1 MITRPQTRRRSV
13 GVSLIA
19 TLVIGFVAQAWLF
32 AQSPLPSAS
41 GVPVPLPAGARRRM
55 VFAFDQSASMDR
67 LDPDRL
73 RVEGVRKLLFG
84 LGPADT
90 VAMVVFGGGP
100 TRVAVPLSAAT
111 DATIGSILREAVG
124 SMVAD
129 GPIDLNGALKSALRM
144 LPPDDGVVSSVVLV
158 SSARFPEGA
167 DVDSARSTL
176 RRSANKY
183 INAGVDI
190 YVIALGPYADQA
202 QGLAAGV
209 RNRPD
214 AFEVETGNGLPPI
227 FGKILARAQGYGKR
241 PALARLDPDSP
252 TVSKQMLDETIK
264 VAPYT
269 ELLQI
274 DVVSEAD
281 EAGVIGFSMGL
292 VNPAGET
299 VLPMFQGRGN
309 VFFRI
314 PWPMHGDWRYQV
326 VPERKA
332 RITHQVITDN
342 GLKIVNYC
350 PAVVEFAKGIPL
362 YFAVLTPQ
370 GPVEKDTFKI
380 GESSYQFARAE
391 VTFLAPDGTSKTIQA
406 KLQGRQAD
414 YPGEYMI
421 KTWRGEQVGAY
432 DVDIA
437 IYLRR
442 ERDLKG
448 ELYEMHNLAPITIEV
463 VDDRMQL
470 PVVSLAS
477 VNPIAV
483 DPTRPINLVDAA
495 GRAPAL
501 DFYAEVLEL
510 GAGSPS
516 PFMLGRTI
524 VARVERGEGYKLGSA
539 AGLAEL
545 TGRVRTVDKSSVLLN
560 PDTTVAKRVQY
571 GFPTVTTPGKDRIV
585 FDKAGYYKVSLVNG
599 PTYRVD
605 PARAS
610 VVRQV
615 GDEPLSFSALV
626 MLAIGGL
633 ISVFGGA
640 IYLLIEW
647 GKVDLAPRRAPEL
660 PDEVLIED
668 EETFATFTDVFD
680 ENLFDMPQNIPLEI
694 AVFEQGMLTNHT
706 FFDTEEL
713 SENYIVRVIR
723 GSAYING
730 SPVTDDFDLPMRPED
745 QFQMG
750 DFKARIQG
758 IEEPHLVIQFMVE
771 EVGDST
777 VIHVITESGVNRWT
791 ITSNPDKRTPP
802 QPGESLTLN
811 FTEQDE
817 LFIARDEGLEYE
829 TPMDIALFHESVG
842 APHAKF
848 TKRTYL
854 NGSVGYGIEAIRGS
868 VYVNDNRIEPGEAVE
883 EFRPG
888 TTLRIGRFLFK
899 FTWEQGPDAQYPVM
913 EVIEAPEPIP
923 LALADGSDVTDD
935 ALAAGGGGDEDDV
948 EEALDALFADTDSD
962 DEDADGDDTPAAE
975 LDALEEDGSESP
987 DAVSAEAPDV
997 SAEDPSDEASDDLD
1011 ALMNDADAT
1020 ELDELD
1026 VLLTGDDAEAEA
1038 EGLDDMLAASASDE
1052 APAVEDAPGADEEP
1066 SDVVSATGDE
1076 PVEDDAP
1083 AVEETSDLDD
1093 LMADSVDEAASPD
1106 DDDESSTGN
1115 EPSESAVADATG
1127 DAPSLEAL
1135 VGETQGDDAGPDA
1148 DSQEEAPQVEDAGEA
1163 VDAETGLPTAARFA
1177 EQLRDDWDAAERSEV
1192 ALSVILVDAG
1202 RIETDGEDSAA
1213 VQVAS
1218 VLTGEFGA
1226 AGTLAHAGENLFALL
1241 LTSVPLD
1248 EAIEVAGLVQTAL
1261 RDALPASAEQITLGV
1276 SERRGSRAED
1286 AESYV
1291 QSLREAMDE
1300 GVAAGQNFVVYG

>member
-1 MITRPQTRRRSV
+1 M
-13 GVSLIA
+13 SLIT
-19 TLVIGFVAQAWLF
+19 TLVIGFVAQASLF

-41 GVPVPLPAGARRRM
+41 GAPVPLPAGARRRM
-55 VFAFDQSASMDR
+55 VFAFDQSAAMDR

-100 TRVAVPLSAAT
+100 ARVAVPLSAAT
-111 DATIGSILREAVG
+111 DATVGSILREAVG

-129 GPIDLNGALKSALRM
+129 GPIDLNGALNSALRM
-144 LPPDDGVVSSVVLV
+144 LPPDDGVVSSVVVV
-158 SSARFPEGA
+158 SSARFREGA

-190 YVIALGPYADQA
+190 YVIAMGPYADQA

-241 PALARLDPDSP
+241 PVLARLDPDSP
-252 TVSKQMLDETIK
+252 TVSKQRLDEIVK

-281 EAGVIGFSMGL
+281 EAGVIGFEMGL
-292 VNPAGET
+292 ENPAGEA
-299 VLPMFQGRGN
+299 VLPVFQGRGN
-309 VFFRI
+309 AFFRI
-314 PWPMHGDWRYQV
+314 PWPMHGDWRYRV

-370 GPVEKDTFKI
+370 GAVDKDTFKI

-391 VTFLAPDGTSKTIQA
+391 VTFLAPDGTSETVQA

-477 VNPIAV
+477 VKPIAE
-483 DPTRPINLVDAA
+483 DPTRPINLTDAA

-501 DFYAEVLEL
+501 DFYAEVLKL

-545 TGRVRTVDKSSVLLN
+545 TGRIRTVGKSSVLLM
-560 PDTTVAKRVQY
+560 PDTTVAHRVQY
-571 GFPTVTTPGKDRIV
+571 GFPTLITPSKDRIY
-585 FDKAGYYKVSLVNG
+585 FNLAGYYKVSLVNG

-668 EETFATFTDVFD
+668 EQTFETFTDVFD

-706 FFDTEEL
+706 FFDTEER
-713 SENYIVRVIR
+713 SENYIVKVIK

-730 SPVTDDFDLPMRPED
+730 SPVTDDFDLHMRPED
-745 QFQMG
+745 QFQVG
-750 DFKARIQG
+750 DFKAGIQG

-777 VIHVITESGVNRWT
+777 VIHVITEGGVNRWT
-791 ITSNPDKRTPP
+791 ITSNPDKRMPP

-811 FTEQDE
+811 FTEQEE

-848 TKRTYL
+848 TKQTYL

-883 EFRPG
+883 EFSPG

-899 FTWEQGPDAQYPVM
+899 FTWEQGPDAQHPVM
-913 EVIEAPEPIP
+913 EVIEAPDPIP
-923 LALADGSDVTDD
+923 MPLADGSDVTAD
-935 ALAAGGGGDEDDV
+935 ALAAAAAAGEDDA
-948 EEALDALFADTDSD
+948 EETLDALFADTDSD
-962 DEDADGDDTPAAE
+962 DDDADGDDTPAAE
-975 LDALEEDGSESP
+975 LDALEEGGSDSS
-987 DAVSAEAPDV
+987 DAVSAEASDV

-1011 ALMNDADAT
+1011 ALMDDADAT

-1026 VLLTGDDAEAEA
+1026 VLLTGDDAEAE
-1038 EGLDDMLAASASDE
+1038 GLDEMLAASASDE
-1052 APAVEDAPGADEEP
+1052 APAGEDAPGAGEEA
-1066 SDVVSATGDE
+1066 SDVVSDAGDG
-1076 PVEDDAP
+1076 PVVDDAP
-1083 AVEETSDLDD
+1083 AVDEASELDD
-1093 LMADSVDEAASPD
+1093 LMADSVDEASSPD
-1106 DDDESSTGN
+1106 DDDESATGN

-1127 DAPSLEAL
+1127 EAPSLEAL
-1135 VGETQGDDAGPDA
+1135 VGEAQGDDAGPDA

-1213 VQVAS
+1213 VQVAT
-1218 VLTGEFGA
+1218 VLSGDFGA